1 PEGPMA
7 AYETFGPVAR
17 CVADLELMF
26 RVLANET
33 SNVELRRDDAALR
46 GRRFAWYT
54 DDGVAPVTSETK
66 RAVEAAAQALSTA
79 GIVAVDVR
87 PPGVERAPDL
97 WLAFFA
103 RAAQRQMCALYAGRE
118 ELAGPSAAE

>member
-1 PEGPMA
+1 LPTAGRVPNAGHFPPPEGPMA

-66 RAVEAAAQALSTA
+66 RAVEAAAQALSAA
-79 GIVAVDVR
+79 GLLAVDVG
-87 PPGVERAPDL
+87 PPGVVSAPDL
-97 WLAFFA
+97 WLSFLS
-103 RAAQRQMCALYAGRE
+103 RAVQRLKC
-118 ELAGPSAAE
+118 